1 MLGGILMTN
10 SFTDSD
16 HKRYA
21 LTKASANRDTS
32 EVYNAVALIGT
43 YADKRNA
50 IVNLIQIELLD
61 DNDLIKYQAVCD
73 TYEKVIRDLVRI
85 FNAESDNVRL
95 NVESLLSFV
104 KLGG

>member
-1 MLGGILMTN
+1 MSRL
-10 SFTDSD
+10 SFDD
-16 HKRYA
+16 GDPRYA
-21 LTKASANRDTS
+21 NAKRDTS
-32 EVYNAVALIGT
+32 VVNNTFALIGT

-50 IVNLIQIELLD
+50 LVNLIQVELLD

-85 FNAESDNVRL
+85 YNAESDNVEL

>member
-1 MLGGILMTN
+1 MTN
-10 SFTDSD
+10 SFTDGD

-21 LTKASANRDTS
+21 LTKASANRDTT
-32 EVYNAVALIGT
+32 EINNTFALIGT

-50 IVNLIQIELLD
+50 LVNLIQEELLD
-61 DNDLIKYQAVCD
+61 NYDLIKYQAVCD

-85 FNAESDNVRL
+85 YNAKSDNVEL

>member
-1 MLGGILMTN
+1 MSRL
-10 SFTDSD
+10 SFDD
-16 HKRYA
+16 GDPRYA
-21 LTKASANRDTS
+21 NAERVTS
-32 EVYNAVALIGT
+32 EVNNTFALIGT

-50 IVNLIQIELLD
+50 IVNIIQIELLD
-61 DNDLIKYQAVCD
+61 DNDLIKYQAICD

-85 FNAESDNVRL
+85 YNANSDNVEL

>member
-1 MLGGILMTN
+1 MSRL
-10 SFTDSD
+10 SFDD
-16 HKRYA
+16 GDPRYA
-21 LTKASANRDTS
+21 SAERDTS
-32 EVYNAVALIGT
+32 EVNNMVALIGT

-50 IVNLIQIELLD
+50 IVNIIHIELLD
-61 DNDLIKYQAVCD
+61 DNDLIKYQAICD

-85 FNAESDNVRL
+85 YNANSDNVEL

>member
-1 MLGGILMTN
+1 MSRL
-10 SFTDSD
+10 SFDD
-16 HKRYA
+16 GDPRYA
-21 LTKASANRDTS
+21 NAERDTS
-32 EVYNAVALIGT
+32 EVNNTFALIGT

-50 IVNLIQIELLD
+50 IVNLIHNELLD

-85 FNAESDNVRL
+85 YNAESDNVEL

>member
-1 MLGGILMTN
+1 MTN
-10 SFTDSD
+10 SFTDGD
-16 HKRYA
+16 HRRYA
-21 LTKASANRDTS
+21 LTKASANRDPL
-32 EVYNAVALIGT
+32 EINNAITLIGT

-50 IVNLIQIELLD
+50 LVNLIQIELLD
-61 DNDLIKYQAVCD
+61 DNDLIKYQAICD

-85 FNAESDNVRL
+85 YNAESDNVEL